1 MRLHP
6 TEAVLVRRA
15 CHALSPFAAH
25 DDSKI
30 LITRVG
36 ADVALLDV
44 VDRDGD
50 QDDED
55 WGEAAQDADPADLDL
70 VPCARLALRR
80 LAANADSRLDDSW
93 PVVVDRLRLI
103 RIELLDLSVWAQS
116 AATRTAVV
124 ITASRSLRRLQGAGR
139 TALIAHIA
147 VFAFGTELVP
157 LDGWKTAGGGGR
169 GLALR
174 RLLPLAEEQVRA
186 LTVCHQQQQQ
196 EQQNSIKRARTD
208 DNETAVDG

>member
-1 MRLHP
+1 M
-6 TEAVLVRRA
+6 
-15 CHALSPFAAH
+15 
-25 DDSKI
+25 
-30 LITRVG
+30 
-36 ADVALLDV
+36 
-44 VDRDGD
+44 
-50 QDDED
+50 
-55 WGEAAQDADPADLDL
+55 DLAL
-70 VPCARLALRR
+70 VPSARLALRR
-80 LAANADSRLDDSW
+80 LAANADSRVDDPW

-116 AATRTAVV
+116 AASRTAVV

-157 LDGWKTAGGGGR
+157 LNGWKTAGGGGR
-169 GLALR
+169 DLALR

-186 LTVCHQQQQQ
+186 LAVCHQQQEQQ
-196 EQQNSIKRARTD
+196 EQQSSNKRARTD